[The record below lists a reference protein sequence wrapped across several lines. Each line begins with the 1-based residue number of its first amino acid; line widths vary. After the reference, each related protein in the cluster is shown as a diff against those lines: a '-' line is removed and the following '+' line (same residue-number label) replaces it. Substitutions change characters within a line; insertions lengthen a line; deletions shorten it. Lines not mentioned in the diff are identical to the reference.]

1 VGFHPSAFKHGVE
14 QADSEHAIRNA
25 MVIDDVDDGLTL
37 HLGPDRAGAPLE
49 VITLARADDDDLVI
63 HAMAMRAKYQRLLPG
78 G

>member
-1 VGFHPSAFKHGVE
+1 
-14 QADSEHAIRNA
+14 

-63 HAMAMRAKYQRLLPG
+63 HAMPMRAKYQRLLPG